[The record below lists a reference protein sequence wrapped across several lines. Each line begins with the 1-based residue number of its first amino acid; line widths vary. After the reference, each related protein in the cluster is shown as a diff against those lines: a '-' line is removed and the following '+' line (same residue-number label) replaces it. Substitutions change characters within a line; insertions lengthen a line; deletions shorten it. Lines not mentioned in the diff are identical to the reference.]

1 MDALSNDLHLCLT
14 QLGSDPKRYGDTM
27 TEYLKRLLHLLNPD
41 DEQLVISHYGL
52 FGHQATSLATLAQT
66 RHIDEDALRNTLTSS
81 LRKIAV
87 TPEWQMLLPMTK
99 LKAIKLK

>member
-14 QLGSDPKRYGDTM
+14 QLGVNPKRYGDTVP
-27 TEYLKRLLHLLNPD
+27 EYIKRLLHLLTPD

-52 FGHQATSLATLAQT
+52 FGHQAVSLAMLAQT
-66 RHIDEDALRNTLTSS
+66 RHIEEEALQGQLISS
-81 LRKIAV
+81 LRKIAI

>member
-1 MDALSNDLHLCLT
+1 MDALSKDLHLCLT
-14 QLGSDPKRYGDTM
+14 QLGVDPKHYGDTM
-27 TEYLKRLLHLLNPD
+27 TEYLKRLLHILGPD

-52 FGHQATSLATLAQT
+52 FGNQPTPLATLAQT
-66 RHIDEDALRNTLTSS
+66 RHTEENALQATLSTC
-81 LRKIAV
+81 LRKIAI